1 MPAGAEIA
9 PRPEPVDIGSDA
21 HKTLFCRTLLDTF
34 NPYRPAVLDWPRLDE
49 TARERLVRLPIW
61 DIAVQTEGKAGLR
74 VKAIR
79 PDGTIVV
86 DEQSAESNPQATESV
101 EKERE
106 VVL

>member
-1 MPAGAEIA
+1 MTRALPFTPAAIRRA
-9 PRPEPVDIGSDA
+9 IQA
-21 HKTLFCRTLLDTF
+21 
-34 NPYRPAVLDWPRLDE
+34 
-49 TARERLVRLPIW
+49 AR
-61 DIAVQTEGKAGLR
+61 KAGLR